1 MHVKEGI
8 PKVMGVVVRL
18 GRFLRRR
25 KRLTVAVVVAALL
38 LGPLLLTGDGEV
50 FVLNAVG
57 LGFGALLLR
66 RFARP
71 RGGKRAA
78 RAQEVA
84 MERQTANTTARRTR

>member
-25 KRLTVAVVVAALL
+25 KRAAIALLVVA
-38 LGPLLLTGDGEV
+38 PLPLTGDMEV
-50 FVLNAVG
+50 FVLNMVG

-66 RFARP
+66 RFTRSRDRKQA
-71 RGGKRAA
+71 
-78 RAQEVA
+78 
-84 MERQTANTTARRTR
+84 ANTTARRTR

>member
-1 MHVKEGI
+1 MHVKDI
-8 PKVMGVVVRL
+8 LATVPKVMGVGVGF

-25 KRLTVAVVVAALL
+25 KRAAIALL
-38 LGPLLLTGDGEV
+38 VIAPLPLTGDVEV

>member
-25 KRLTVAVVVAALL
+25 KRAAIALL
-38 LGPLLLTGDGEV
+38 VIAPLPLTGDVEV

-78 RAQEVA
+78 RA
-84 MERQTANTTARRTR
+84 RQTESTTQGGTR

>member
-25 KRLTVAVVVAALL
+25 KRAAIALL
-38 LGPLLLTGDGEV
+38 VIAPLPLTGDVEV